1 MNHSLPS
8 LDYAYDALEPYIDA
22 RTMEIHHQRHH
33 QGYID
38 KLNIALSEY
47 SEWQDKS
54 VFELLRHLSDV
65 PEAIRTAVRNHGGGH
80 ANHSFFWPMLKKG
93 VPFGGD
99 VADAIRSTFGS
110 FEVFKERFSKSAAT
124 LFGSGWA
131 WLVADGDGLDIVTTQ
146 NQDNPLSQGKIPI
159 LGIDVWEH
167 AYYLKY
173 QNHRP
178 EYISAFFE
186 VIHWGQVNEYFRQAK
201 ADLG

>member
-1 MNHSLPS
+1 MKHSLPS
-8 LDYAYDALEPYIDA
+8 LDYPYDDLEPYIDA
-22 RTMEIHHQRHH
+22 RTMEIHHRRHH

-38 KLNIALSEY
+38 KLNIALSGY
-47 SEWQDKS
+47 PEWQDKS

-65 PEAIRTAVRNHGGGH
+65 PEAIRTAVRNHRGGH

-99 VADAIRSTFGS
+99 AADAIRSAFGG
-110 FEVFKERFSKSAAT
+110 FEGFKEAFSKSAAA

-131 WLVADGDGLDIVTTQ
+131 WLVTDGNGLEIVTTP

-159 LGIDVWEH
+159 LGLDVWEH

-201 ADLG
+201 AERG